1 MGSSYLTGI
10 ASGPLH
16 WQLGVLATEPPE
28 KLFVELIV
36 DVGKY
41 SNMLTLQNIVKE
53 KIKYKEAE
61 KKKMKSTSNH
71 CNQHHVIK

>member
-16 WQLGVLATEPPE
+16 WELGVLATEPPE

-36 DVGKY
+36 DVGKD

-53 KIKYKEAE
+53 KNKIQR
-61 KKKMKSTSNH
+61 S
-71 CNQHHVIK
+71 